1 MKIRQ
6 TNIHKISELKEN
18 EKYSFQKAVEKT
30 LKEGKR
36 VWEQE

>member
-6 TNIHKISELKEN
+6 TNIHKISELKES
-18 EKYSFQKAVEKT
+18 EKYSFQKVVEKT

-36 VWEQE
+36 VWQQE